1 VVRGPLWRKSLPL
14 TPCCCT
20 PAALQDLQRC
30 QVRYADAIMVLTNK
44 NSSTPDE
51 EDAHSIM
58 VVMALGQT
66 LHTFAARPSK
76 HFLASIL
83 NAASRVWAHAKGVKA
98 TGPPRVLVQVLQQ
111 SSKDKLWDALSVLQ
125 HHPGTPSAAACKGTT
140 YDPTRHS
147 MAATKVKASPW
158 ASRRDWL
165 QEVVVAA
172 AASEKGAGGVQGAAE
187 EPSEEGAGLRMLMR
201 MGSSLRRAVTG
212 EHELAVMVGA
222 CMVRAL

>member
-1 VVRGPLWRKSLPL
+1 
-14 TPCCCT
+14 
-20 PAALQDLQRC
+20 
-30 QVRYADAIMVLTNK
+30 MVLTNK

-58 VVMALGQT
+58 VVMALGQA

-83 NAASRVWAHAKGVKA
+83 KAAHRLWAHAKGVKA

-125 HHPGTPSAAACKGTT
+125 HRPGTPSATASKETVA
-140 YDPTRHS
+140 DPTRHS
-147 MAATKVKASPW
+147 LAAAKVKASPW
-158 ASRRDWL
+158 ASRRAGL

-172 AASEKGAGGVQGAAE
+172 AASEKGADGAQGAAE
-187 EPSEEGAGLRMLMR
+187 QPCEEGAGLRMLTR

-212 EHELAVMVGA
+212 EHEIAVMVGA
-222 CMVRAL
+222 CVVMRA